1 MDNIM
6 DDAINNTN
14 DYRSIPIMS
23 LKNEYRKTY
32 ANYIQFNGFAEYE
45 FIKGLKLKV
54 SRRLHVRYP
63 QRGNI
68 QQLEDTV
75 MVIRNHPIR

>member
-1 MDNIM
+1 
-6 DDAINNTN
+6 
-14 DYRSIPIMS
+14 MS

-54 SRRLHVRYP
+54 SGGYTFDTRKGETFNNSKTRYGNP
-63 QRGNI
+63 KSSDKVNAEIYHSQRATWLNEI
-68 QQLEDTV
+68 F
-75 MVIRNHPIR
+75 